1 MKPNEVLK
9 SVEADMMPQPEAA
22 LSRGLF
28 KIVVG
33 STALGLGCLAA
44 AIEALRRETGGFTF
58 QVSAGTF
65 VAFSLGLAAGLYYW
79 KLAARSLLAAR
90 VGTALLLVA
99 GIGGF
104 LYPLRFVPA
113 DKMAEIGIGLGFA
126 VSAISI
132 GAFMLWRLKCFFDAD
147 DAAVEIKRIH

>member
-1 MKPNEVLK
+1 MKANEILK
-9 SVEADMMPQPEAA
+9 SAEVYVMPQPEAA

-44 AIEALRRETGGFTF
+44 AMEALRRDTGGFTF
-58 QVSAGTF
+58 QLSARTF

-90 VGTALLLVA
+90 VGTALLLLA

-113 DKMAEIGIGLGFA
+113 NKMAEIGIGLGFA
-126 VSAISI
+126 TSALSV

-147 DAAVEIKRIH
+147 DAAVEMKRIH